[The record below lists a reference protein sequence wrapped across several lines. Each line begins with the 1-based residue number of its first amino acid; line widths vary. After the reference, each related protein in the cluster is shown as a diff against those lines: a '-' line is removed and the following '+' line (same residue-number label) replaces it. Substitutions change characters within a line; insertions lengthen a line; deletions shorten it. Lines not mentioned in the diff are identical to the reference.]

1 VRGVGLSAV
10 GIPSISAAYASVKR
24 RDLPMA
30 TTSLNI
36 VQRLG
41 GPMMTTL
48 CATFLGWRLSA
59 APSPAVTTSDAFAEA
74 FGLLCFLHVL
84 LFLATLRL
92 PWLVP
97 DAAENDLLAKR
108 REEGRR

>member
-1 VRGVGLSAV
+1 V
-10 GIPSISAAYASVKR
+10 GIPSISAAYTSVKK

-41 GPMMTTL
+41 GPTMTTL

-59 APSPAVTTSDAFAEA
+59 APSPAGTSDALAEA
-74 FGLLCFLHVL
+74 FGLLCFLQVL

-97 DAAENDLLAKR
+97 DAAENGFV
-108 REEGRR
+108 RERPIPH

>member
-1 VRGVGLSAV
+1 
-10 GIPSISAAYASVKR
+10 
-24 RDLPMA
+24 MA

-41 GPMMTTL
+41 GPTLTTL

-59 APSPAVTTSDAFAEA
+59 VPRPGVTSCAFAEA
-74 FGLLCFLHVL
+74 FGLLCFLQLPVL
-84 LFLATLRL
+84 VATLLL

-97 DAAENDLLAKR
+97 
-108 REEGRR
+108 

>member
-1 VRGVGLSAV
+1 
-10 GIPSISAAYASVKR
+10 
-24 RDLPMA
+24 MA

-41 GPMMTTL
+41 GPTMTTL
-48 CATFLGWRLSA
+48 CATFLGWRLSV
-59 APSPAVTTSDAFAEA
+59 APGPAVTSGAFAEA
-74 FGLLCFLHVL
+74 FGLLCFLHLL

-97 DAAENDLLAKR
+97 DAAEPIYASEKS
-108 REEGRR
+108 GTS

>member
-1 VRGVGLSAV
+1 
-10 GIPSISAAYASVKR
+10 
-24 RDLPMA
+24 MA

-41 GPMMTTL
+41 GPTMTTL

-59 APSPAVTTSDAFAEA
+59 APSPAVTSDAFTEA

-97 DAAENDLLAKR
+97 DAAETAAGDDAKLSR
-108 REEGRR
+108 LSPS

>member
-1 VRGVGLSAV
+1 MDAPMITLPTASTALILIDLQK
-10 GIPSISAAYASVKR
+10 GI
-24 RDLPMA
+24 
-30 TTSLNI
+30 
-36 VQRLG
+36 
-41 GPMMTTL
+41 

-59 APSPAVTTSDAFAEA
+59 APSPAVTSDAFAEA

-97 DAAENDLLAKR
+97 DAAENGSV
-108 REEGRR
+108 RERPNPPEILSEHASGKS

>member
-1 VRGVGLSAV
+1 
-10 GIPSISAAYASVKR
+10 
-24 RDLPMA
+24 MA

-48 CATFLGWRLSA
+48 CATLLGWRLSA
-59 APSPAVTTSDAFAEA
+59 AASTEVTSDAFTEA

-97 DAAENDLLAKR
+97 DAAENGFV
-108 REEGRR
+108 RERPIPH

>member
-1 VRGVGLSAV
+1 
-10 GIPSISAAYASVKR
+10 
-24 RDLPMA
+24 
-30 TTSLNI
+30 
-36 VQRLG
+36 
-41 GPMMTTL
+41 MTTL

-59 APSPAVTTSDAFAEA
+59 APSPAVTSDAFAEA

-97 DAAENDLLAKR
+97 DAAENGFV
-108 REEGRR
+108 RERPIPPEILSERHIVRKLICEE

>member
-1 VRGVGLSAV
+1 MLPLIKHALRLQAVRLSPDV
-10 GIPSISAAYASVKR
+10 
-24 RDLPMA
+24 
-30 TTSLNI
+30 I

-41 GPMMTTL
+41 EPMMTTL
-48 CATFLGWRLSA
+48 CATSLGWRLSA
-59 APSPAVTTSDAFAEA
+59 AQSPALASDAYAEA

-97 DAAENDLLAKR
+97 DAAENGFV
-108 REEGRR
+108 RERPRAH